1 MLSPKSLIIFYSVCA
16 AIVVWMLFR
25 LWRKGRANKP
35 RVTAQKSPRRRNAT
49 RESIAAA
56 VPETVS
62 PTIRMTSEP
71 VSPPVPPVPV
81 YAAPIVPAAPVA
93 AASVAVPPVAATPT
107 TAAKLAEPQ
116 LIIEEGWQGRRLLE
130 SSGLLPRSTNT
141 MPRVLPEE
149 VPGVDDS
156 DRVFGSWLNPAFAS
170 LLPESDE
177 RREQARKDLMSG
189 GFYNP
194 HAWENLAASRYAL
207 MMLALIVFGSL
218 VLIVPPQLE
227 PWMVAGCVLGPMLAW
242 ALPMLYVRSKAKERQ
257 HEIERAMP
265 DLLDMLNMCVSQ
277 GLTVGDSLQRIGRD
291 FRAVYP
297 ALSQELSI
305 VNEQAKIST
314 LPTALENFSQ
324 RIDLPE
330 VHSLTSLLIQTE
342 RMGTSISQALI
353 TYSDTMRESQRQ
365 QADEKGNRATFRLLF
380 PTVLCL
386 MPAVYL
392 FLLGPAINELQRF
405 FYGGGMDSLNSGS
418 QVVQRMNATRNRGAT
433 PGVSAQ
439 VGQQQR

>member
-1 MLSPKSLIIFYSVCA
+1 MLSPKSMIIFYSVCA

-25 LWRKGRANKP
+25 LWRKGRANKVRAAIP
-35 RVTAQKSPRRRNAT
+35 QATRRRNPS

-56 VPETVS
+56 TPVTA
-62 PTIRMTSEP
+62 PTLVRAVTEP
-71 VSPPVPPVPV
+71 VSPPP
-81 YAAPIVPAAPVA
+81 APAAPLFA
-93 AASVAVPPVAATPT
+93 AANGPSMAASVAATPAMHVPVSAT
-107 TAAKLAEPQ
+107 QSQPIL
-116 LIIEEGWQGRRLLE
+116 EGNWQGRRLLE

-141 MPRVLPEE
+141 MPRILPED

-156 DRVFGSWLNPAFAS
+156 DRIFGSWLNPAFAS
-170 LLPESDE
+170 LLPESEE
-177 RREQARKDLMSG
+177 RREQARKDLKSG

-207 MMLALIVFGSL
+207 MMLSMIVFGSL
-218 VLIVPPQLE
+218 LLIVPPQLE

-242 ALPMLYVRSKAKERQ
+242 AMPMLYVRGKAKERQ

-277 GLTVGDSLQRIGRD
+277 GLTVGDSLLRVGRD

-297 ALSQELSI
+297 ALSQELNI

-342 RMGTSISQALI
+342 RMGTSISEALI

-405 FYGGGMDSLNSGS
+405 FQGGGMDSLNSGS
-418 QVVQRMNATRNRGAT
+418 QVVQRMNASRNQGGNA
-433 PGVSAQ
+433 GVSAQ
-439 VGQQQR
+439 VGQSQR